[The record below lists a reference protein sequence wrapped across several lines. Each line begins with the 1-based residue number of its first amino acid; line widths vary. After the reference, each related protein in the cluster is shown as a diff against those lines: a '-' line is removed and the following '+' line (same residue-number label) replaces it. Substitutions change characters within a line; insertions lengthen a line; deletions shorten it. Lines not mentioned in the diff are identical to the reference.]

1 MTQVERAVER
11 GRGPSKLKDSFFV
24 EDIARL
30 PTPQHSDDFDGP
42 HAWACRL
49 QHRIDMTSS
58 AVGGSSEAS
67 RPPREVTHSGRT
79 AYITL
84 PCTKTDIVGL
94 CVTRS
99 HPCCCSKTPKLC
111 PYHALQRRIDRLTA
125 LGCPRDGPLFPGADG
140 LDGQPLQHH
149 ETIEIFRS
157 VIAAT
162 GTSMTREGPNGI
174 LFDRFCEHVCRVSGA
189 QMLTRRGFP
198 LDTVQLI
205 GRWGSDAIEVY
216 VQEAPLHRGDE
227 FHRPDELT
235 KPEQVRE
242 MVEHYLETLRTKFWV
257 VNSLTKVVHLPGV
270 SESSCDNTHWRTFCG
285 WPYGLA
291 PHRREYREPAGP
303 KCKRC
308 SKLRGAQDFAEA
320 QPDDDD
326 E

>member
-1 MTQVERAVER
+1 
-11 GRGPSKLKDSFFV
+11 
-24 EDIARL
+24 
-30 PTPQHSDDFDGP
+30 
-42 HAWACRL
+42 
-49 QHRIDMTSS
+49 
-58 AVGGSSEAS
+58 
-67 RPPREVTHSGRT
+67 
-79 AYITL
+79 
-84 PCTKTDIVGL
+84 
-94 CVTRS
+94 
-99 HPCCCSKTPKLC
+99 
-111 PYHALQRRIDRLTA
+111 
-125 LGCPRDGPLFPGADG
+125 
-140 LDGQPLQHH
+140 
-149 ETIEIFRS
+149 
-157 VIAAT
+157 
-162 GTSMTREGPNGI
+162 MTREGPNGI

-205 GRWGSDAIEVY
+205 GRWGSDAIKVC

-270 SESSCDNTHWRTFCG
+270 SESSCDNAHWHTICG
-285 WPYGLA
+285 WPYGFA

-308 SKLRGAQDFAEA
+308 FKLREAQDFAEA